1 MGLMRPSSDLPE
13 AASDVLAM
21 APAPSV
27 FGLPLVPSL
36 ITMFVIVFGQTQAYY
51 WAARLLGT
59 RVLGSRL
66 GRRLKADR
74 LRHAQHMI
82 ERWGS
87 GALAVLLPVPT
98 MRSVLPV
105 GAGLVRMSYPWF
117 AIGSAV
123 GAVLWTTVW
132 ILGGLA
138 VVWSW
143 VQVTMAS
150 PLAGAA
156 ILVAV
161 VAAVVLLVR
170 WHRSRHTTAA
180 PEDEEPVG

>member
-1 MGLMRPSSDLPE
+1 MGGMRPSSALPE
-13 AASDVLAM
+13 AIAV
-21 APAPSV
+21 APTPSV
-27 FGLPLVPSL
+27 FDLPLIPSL

-74 LRHAQHMI
+74 LRHAQRMI
-82 ERWGS
+82 ERWGA
-87 GALAVLLPVPT
+87 GALAVLMPVPT

-105 GAGLVRMSYPWF
+105 GAGLVRMSYIWF
-117 AIGSAV
+117 ATGSAI
-123 GAVLWTTVW
+123 GAVFWTLVW

-143 VQVTMAS
+143 VQVTIAS
-150 PLAGAA
+150 PVAGVA
-156 ILVAV
+156 ILVVA
-161 VAAVVLLVR
+161 VAAVVFFLR
-170 WHRSRHTTAA
+170 WRRARNAA
-180 PEDEEPVG
+180 PSAPDDEQPVG